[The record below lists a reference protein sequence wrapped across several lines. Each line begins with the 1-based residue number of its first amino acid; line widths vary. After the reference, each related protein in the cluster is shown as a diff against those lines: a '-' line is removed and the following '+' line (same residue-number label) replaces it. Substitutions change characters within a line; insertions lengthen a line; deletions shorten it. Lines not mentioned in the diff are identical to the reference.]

1 MYAST
6 LRIRLARRR
15 SCIVRVIG
23 GSLRGRRLRGVRGRS
38 VRPTSDRVR
47 EAIFNVLAKVI
58 VDARVLDLY
67 AGTGAMT
74 IEALSRGAASAV
86 CVDASRRAL
95 AVIERNVAE
104 LDLDERVTVV
114 RSDALD
120 YSRRI
125 VEDGAIFEVVFC
137 DPPYASEFEPIADAV
152 VAATWWSTVCVVEH
166 PATLEPAD
174 VSALDRDTRVY
185 GDTAVTFFWRS

>member
-1 MYAST
+1 M
-6 LRIRLARRR
+6 LA
-15 SCIVRVIG
+15 
-23 GSLRGRRLRGVRGRS
+23 
-38 VRPTSDRVR
+38 
-47 EAIFNVLAKVI
+47 NVI

-67 AGTGAMT
+67 AGTGAMA

-86 CVDASRRAL
+86 CVDAGRRAL

-104 LDLDERVTVV
+104 LDLDERVTLV

-125 VEDGAIFEVVFC
+125 AEDGAIFEVVFC
-137 DPPYASEFEPIADAV
+137 DPPYASEFEPVADLV
-152 VAATWWSTVCVVEH
+152 VAAGWWSTVCVFEH

-174 VSALDRDTRVY
+174 VGALDRDTRVY